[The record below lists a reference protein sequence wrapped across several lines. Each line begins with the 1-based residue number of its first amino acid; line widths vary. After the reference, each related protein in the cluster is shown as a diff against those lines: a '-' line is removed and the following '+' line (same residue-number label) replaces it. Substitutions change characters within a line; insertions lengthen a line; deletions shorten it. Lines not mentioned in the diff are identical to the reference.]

1 VKVYSGIERPDL
13 VPSFVAMF
21 YHWMVAG
28 YRINVEPNGSYVLEK
43 A

>member
-1 VKVYSGIERPDL
+1 MYSGIDRPDL
-13 VPSFVAMF
+13 VPNFVALF

-28 YRINVEPNGSYVLEK
+28 HKVVVEPNGSYVLEK